1 MTTTHLSVPCGP
13 EMVKF
18 LDIRA
23 INDRHRDD
31 LQAAFAEV
39 LDSGWFIQGQQLE
52 RFEQEFANYCGAA
65 ECVGASNG
73 LDALHL
79 ILRAYGV
86 GAGDEVIVPSNTFI
100 ATWLAVTMCG
110 ATPVPVEPDPQ
121 TYNIDPGRIAQAIT
135 RKTKAIM
142 PVHLYGQTAVMDEIA
157 DIATPR
163 GIKIVE
169 DAAQAHG
176 ALYKGKR
183 AGALGDAAAFS
194 FYPGKNLGA
203 LGDGGAIVTNDPSLT
218 AQLRALR
225 NYGSSTKYVHDML
238 GYNARLDE
246 LQAAFLRV
254 KLRSLDADNARR
266 RAIAE
271 QLIALL
277 QDSGLI
283 LPVVLQETVPVWHL
297 FVVRHP
303 HRDAFAQA
311 LKRRGVESGTHYPTP
326 PHLQTCYR
334 QAFSGSSYP
343 ISEQIHR
350 EVTSLPI
357 DPTLTDDEV
366 KHIGLAA
373 RSAALETL

>member
-1 MTTTHLSVPCGP
+1 MI
-13 EMVKF
+13 KF
-18 LDIRA
+18 LNIRA
-23 INDRHRDD
+23 INDRHRAE
-31 LQAAFAEV
+31 LKNAFAEV
-39 LDSGWFIQGQQLE
+39 LDGGWFIQGQQLE
-52 RFEQEFANYCGAA
+52 SFEQEFASYCGVS
-65 ECVGASNG
+65 ECVGTSNG
-73 LDALHL
+73 LDSLHL
-79 ILRAYGV
+79 ILRAYRV
-86 GAGDEVIVPSNTFI
+86 GSGDEVIVPSNTFI

-121 TYNIDPGRIAQAIT
+121 TYNIDPRRIAQAIT
-135 RKTKAIM
+135 GKTKAIM
-142 PVHLYGQTAVMDEIA
+142 PVHLYGQPAAMDELV
-157 DIATPR
+157 DIAAPR
-163 GIKIVE
+163 GIKVIE

-176 ALYKGKR
+176 ALYKNKR
-183 AGALGDAAAFS
+183 AGSLGDAAAFS

-203 LGDGGAIVTNDPSLT
+203 LGDGGAVVTNDPSL
-218 AQLRALR
+218 AARLRALR
-225 NYGSSTKYVHDML
+225 NYGSSAKYVHDVL

-266 RAIAE
+266 RVIAE
-271 QLIALL
+271 QLITLL
-277 QDSGLI
+277 EDSGLI
-283 LPVVLQETVPVWHL
+283 LPIVLPEAASVWHL

-311 LKRRGVESGTHYPTP
+311 LKRYGVETAIHYPTP
-326 PHLQTCYR
+326 PHLQECYR

-350 EVTSLPI
+350 EVVSLPI

-366 KHIGLAA
+366 EHIGLAA